1 MLVDCCLG
9 VEIAEDRQ
17 HTSIA
22 AAGLIDGGVVVVELV
37 HYIGGTDPVAEIL
50 ALRKVRTVRAV
61 AIDPRSPGA
70 TLVRLLRNA
79 GVGFTEMS
87 SHDVSVAHGRFIDL
101 LTAGKLKAARD
112 ERLTDA
118 VKYGQDRRL
127 GGASA
132 WERRDAAKD
141 VSPAN
146 AAEFAVWAVL
156 DRVGRDPA
164 IY

>member
-22 AAGLIDGGVVVVELV
+22 AAGLIAGGLVVVELV
-37 HYIGGTDPVAEIL
+37 HYISGTDPVAEIL
-50 ALRKVRTVRAV
+50 ALRKLRTVRAV

-70 TLVRLLRNA
+70 TLVRLLRDA
-79 GVGFTEMS
+79 GVMFTEMT
-87 SHDVSVAHGRFIDL
+87 SHDVSVAHGLFIDL
-101 LTAGKLKAARD
+101 LRKGRLKAARD
-112 ERLTDA
+112 DRLTDA

-146 AAEFAVWAVL
+146 AAEFATWAAFSKSGL
-156 DRVGRDPA
+156 PQ
-164 IY
+164 IF

>member
-22 AAGLIDGGVVVVELV
+22 AAGRIDGDLILVKLV

-50 ALRKVRTVRAV
+50 ALRKERTVRAV

-70 TLVRLLRNA
+70 TLVKLLRNA
-79 GVGFTEMS
+79 GVMFTEMT

-112 ERLTDA
+112 DRLTEA

-132 WERRDAAKD
+132 WERRGAAID
-141 VSPAN
+141 ISPAN
-146 AAEFAVWAVL
+146 AAEFAVWAAL
-156 DRVGRDPA
+156 DGAGRRVA